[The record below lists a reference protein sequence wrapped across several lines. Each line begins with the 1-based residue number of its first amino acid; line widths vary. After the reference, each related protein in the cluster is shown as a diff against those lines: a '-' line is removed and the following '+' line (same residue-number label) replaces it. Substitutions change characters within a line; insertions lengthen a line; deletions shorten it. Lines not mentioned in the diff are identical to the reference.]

1 MSRRLASPLL
11 LALPSGLVYALVLLL
26 PLIGVAVL
34 SLQGFDFDKGILPRW
49 NLANYA
55 DLATDSLFR
64 EVLERT
70 FRLSLVTTAICLLI
84 GVPEAWIVHRMAPR
98 WRGLML
104 LVVVGPLLVS
114 VVVRTFGWMVLL
126 GTNGLVN
133 DALVAIGIPGAPF
146 RLMFTELAIVIGLV
160 HVMVPLVVL
169 SVWASLGRLDPA
181 LARAAESLG
190 AGRLTTFRR
199 VILPNIMPGVL
210 GGALM
215 VFCLSASAFATPAM
229 LGGKRLRV
237 VASMAYN
244 EFLNTLNWPLG
255 AAIAVLLLIA
265 ILLCTLLWTRLVERR
280 ALRRLGVGA

>member
-11 LALPSGLVYALVLLL
+11 LTLPSGLVYALVLLL

-255 AAIAVLLLIA
+255 AAIAVLLLLA

>member
-11 LALPSGLVYALVLLL
+11 LTLPSGLVYALVLLL

-255 AAIAVLLLIA
+255 AAVATLLLA
-265 ILLCTLLWTRLVERR
+265 ALVLIVVGSNALIERR
-280 ALRRLGVGA
+280 YAEVFR

>member
-11 LALPSGLVYALVLLL
+11 LTLPSGLVYALVLLL

-70 FRLSLVTTAICLLI
+70 FRLSVITTAICLLI

>member
-11 LALPSGLVYALVLLL
+11 LTLPSGLVYALVLLL

-70 FRLSLVTTAICLLI
+70 FRLSLITTAICLLI

>member
-11 LALPSGLVYALVLLL
+11 LTLPSGLVYALVLLL

>member
-11 LALPSGLVYALVLLL
+11 LTLPSGLVYALVLLL

-55 DLATDSLFR
+55 DLATDSLFH

>member
-11 LALPSGLVYALVLLL
+11 LTLPSGLVYALVLLL

-126 GTNGLVN
+126 GTNGLIN

>member
-1 MSRRLASPLL
+1 MRRRLSAPLL
-11 LALPSGLVYALVLLL
+11 LTLPSGLVYALVLLL

-70 FRLSLVTTAICLLI
+70 FRLSVITTAICLLI

-126 GTNGLVN
+126 GTNGLIN

-255 AAIAVLLLIA
+255 AAIAVLLLFA

-280 ALRRLGVGA
+280 ALRRLGAGA

>member
-11 LALPSGLVYALVLLL
+11 LTLPSGLVYALVLLL

-114 VVVRTFGWMVLL
+114 VVVQ
-126 GTNGLVN
+126 
-133 DALVAIGIPGAPF
+133 GIPC
-146 RLMFTELAIVIGLV
+146 V
-160 HVMVPLVVL
+160 
-169 SVWASLGRLDPA
+169 
-181 LARAAESLG
+181 
-190 AGRLTTFRR
+190 
-199 VILPNIMPGVL
+199 
-210 GGALM
+210 
-215 VFCLSASAFATPAM
+215 
-229 LGGKRLRV
+229 
-237 VASMAYN
+237 
-244 EFLNTLNWPLG
+244 
-255 AAIAVLLLIA
+255 
-265 ILLCTLLWTRLVERR
+265 
-280 ALRRLGVGA
+280 

>member
-1 MSRRLASPLL
+1 MSRRLASPFLL
-11 LALPSGLVYALVLLL
+11 TLPSGLVYALVLLL

-70 FRLSLVTTAICLLI
+70 FRLSVITTAICLLI

-255 AAIAVLLLIA
+255 AAIAVLLLLA